1 MFVDFVD
8 SFHPFVFYVVNGD
21 GVGNIIDEQ
30 DKIAMVYFGL
40 EIGAGGGID
49 EFGENFLG
57 VDAHFGGKDDFLE
70 SFFYVAG
77 NLRDDRVDERTLAN
91 LF

>member
-1 MFVDFVD
+1 MLVDFVD

-21 GVGNIIDEQ
+21 GVGNIIDKE
-30 DKIAMVYFGL
+30 DEIAIVDL
-40 EIGAGGGID
+40 CLKVSVDGGVD